1 MTKAEYHLLELQK
14 AVELALSGAKDPRVS
29 YAARTGRAIAH
40 LEGAQH
46 SLRCYIQALDE
57 EKGIEDE
64 TTVECLPIEDDPKM
78 GTLG

>member
-1 MTKAEYHLLELQK
+1 VKKSEYHLRELQDSI
-14 AVELALSGAKDPRVS
+14 EFALSGAKDPRVS

-46 SLRCYIQALDE
+46 SLRCYIEALEEEGQA
-57 EKGIEDE
+57 
-64 TTVECLPIEDDPKM
+64 IEDDPKM